1 MQKEILKGF
10 TMLALIVTLALAT
23 AVVSA
28 NAQSKT
34 IVANVPF
41 DFVVGSQAM
50 PSGKYITNPATSD
63 GRALM
68 IQSADAKNAVIRL
81 ANTIQRKG
89 SRTNARL
96 VFHRYGDRYFLAE
109 VWNGGDSTGLELLKS
124 RQERALQH
132 ELASISPKN
141 EPGQSLYEIVE
152 VVAVLR

>member
-1 MQKEILKGF
+1 MKKEILKGF
-10 TMLALIVTLALAT
+10 TMLALIITLALAT

-50 PSGKYITNPATSD
+50 PSGTYITNPATSD
-63 GRALM
+63 GRALV
-68 IQSADAKNAVIRL
+68 IKSADAKNAVIRL
-81 ANTIQRKG
+81 ANTIQRNG
-89 SRTNARL
+89 STTNARL

-132 ELASISPKN
+132 ELASISPKS

-152 VVAVLR
+152 VAALR

>member
-1 MQKEILKGF
+1 MKKEILKGF

-50 PSGKYITNPATSD
+50 PSGKYTTNPATAD
-63 GRALM
+63 GRAL
-68 IQSADAKNAVIRL
+68 IIKSADAKNAVIRL

-89 SRTNARL
+89 SRTDARM

-132 ELASISPKN
+132 ELASISPKS

-152 VVAVLR
+152 VVATLR